1 MSSFHYYV
9 IVLGVLAG
17 MAVLLAMIG
26 VYGVLSYFVN
36 QRIREMGIRI
46 ALGAQ
51 RRDVLW
57 MVAKLGLKLSMTGV
71 AIGIALAL
79 GLKRFMEQHFW
90 LYHVKSTDPLTCA
103 SVTILLVSIAL
114 LACYVPARRATNV
127 DPMTTLRHE

>member
-1 MSSFHYYV
+1 
-9 IVLGVLAG
+9 
-17 MAVLLAMIG
+17 
-26 VYGVLSYFVN
+26 
-36 QRIREMGIRI
+36 MGIRV

-90 LYHVKSTDPLTCA
+90 LYHVESTDRLTYA
-103 SVTILLVSIAL
+103 AVTLLLVS
-114 LACYVPARRATNV
+114 
-127 DPMTTLRHE
+127 